1 MPDSLATNL
10 GGQIWYEQDQQ
21 AVQTAFSMARSHKPP
36 FLDIRRCLKT
46 LPPIKFLQ
54 LFWTELIAAASLGEL
69 EACRRIATF
78 VLTMPQDATMPPIL
92 PIFLFVSL
100 PSIIANADKQQPPE
114 QTMTIEL
121 LVAVV
126 SSVLNAAI
134 HLEWAMRFAS
144 SDDRLVLG
152 QSSAALA
159 RRLAL
164 DLRRDRTNSVS
175 TMILQRLTSSP
186 SFVANFPAF
195 VGELGA

>member
-1 MPDSLATNL
+1 ML
-10 GGQIWYEQDQQ
+10 
-21 AVQTAFSMARSHKPP
+21 
-36 FLDIRRCLKT
+36 T
-46 LPPIKFLQ
+46 L
-54 LFWTELIAAASLGEL
+54 
-69 EACRRIATF
+69 
-78 VLTMPQDATMPPIL
+78 PQDATIPPVL

-100 PSIIANADKQQPPE
+100 PSIIANADTQQPAE

-159 RRLAL
+159 RRLAM
-164 DLRRDRTNSVS
+164 DLRRDRTSSVR
-175 TMILQRLTSSP
+175 TIILQRLTSSP